1 MSAKKTDA
9 IKRGTSEFYEA
20 IKKDLH
26 RQYIHLQRE
35 HVGRMYGG
43 KSYSKDAAIVLK
55 KNRNVKNIVLNDYK
69 KLFASTLDDKTRNI
83 FNQLTELEQQQFIE
97 AANEALK
104 DSLEKVSMDGLAAL
118 YDLKKNFIS
127 PGEMLQMSQQD
138 FYHWDKILDPIVE
151 AIKLIETEAGGEICL
166 ASLLQPGYKHITST
180 KRHFS
185 RHIQQALDKYLSSN
199 NYNTLSPARMAE
211 MDNLVRVLQNLV
223 QNIATAGK
231 NKNMKTMTAD
241 GWQEV
246 FNNLFSA
253 DFAET
258 LEARAF
264 QHAFAASENVVFEAV
279 GRQQAQGQGQTV
291 FIEGEYQTKNRSI
304 TQKTDI
310 KGRNVQL
317 SFKEDTKIGTAS
329 DFTINLGISMKFYE
343 SMAFKPLGKT
353 GSKTFSSGS
362 GGSLATALVDTYG
375 TGAKKIYFARN
386 VLAHGNTAENEA
398 ALGSLHDALLT
409 REILRLFASA
419 GSGDFSHFILV
430 NGEFISMWDL
440 LKYVIDKHTDFKLS
454 SSGRGTSKQ
463 GVSISID
470 GRKEIIAANTKE
482 QETGNDT
489 IVALAKQRSTL
500 VNQKIDKAKIMANIH
515 IEKLARAFTAQNR
528 R

>member
-1 MSAKKTDA
+1 MPAKKTDA

-69 KLFASTLDDKTRNI
+69 KLFASTLNDETRNI

-97 AANEALK
+97 GANEALK
-104 DSLEKVSMDGLAAL
+104 DSLEKVSMDKLATL

-199 NYNTLSPARMAE
+199 NFEILSDERQAE
-211 MDNLVRVLQNLV
+211 MRNICRVLQNLV

-231 NKNMKTMTAD
+231 NKNMKTMTKD

-258 LEARAF
+258 LAARAF
-264 QHAFAASENVVFEAV
+264 QHAFAASEDMVFEAV
-279 GRQQAQGQGQTV
+279 GRQQAQGQGKTT
-291 FIEGEYQTKNRSI
+291 FIKGEYQTQNRSI

-310 KGRNVQL
+310 KGHNIQL
-317 SFKEDTKIGTAS
+317 SFKEKTSIGNIS
-329 DFTINLGISMKFYE
+329 DFTIDLGISMKFYE

-386 VLAHGNTAENEA
+386 VLAHGNTLENEA

-454 SSGRGTSKQ
+454 SSSQGTSKQ

-482 QETGNDT
+482 QETGSDT
-489 IVALAKQRSTL
+489 VVALAKQRSNL
-500 VNQKIDKAKIMANIH
+500 VNQRIDKAKIMANIH
-515 IEKLARAFTAQNR
+515 IEKLARAFAAQNR

>member
-1 MSAKKTDA
+1 MTAKKTDA
-9 IKRGTSEFYEA
+9 IKRGTSEFYET

-104 DSLEKVSMDGLAAL
+104 DSLEKVSMDKLATL

-127 PGEMLQMSQQD
+127 PGEMLKMSQQD

-166 ASLLQPGYKHITST
+166 ASLLQPGYKHITSG

-185 RHIQQALDKYLSSN
+185 RHIQQALDQYLRSN
-199 NYNTLSPARMAE
+199 NYGILSDERKAE
-211 MDNLVRVLQNLV
+211 MLNIVRVLQNLV
-223 QNIATAGK
+223 QNITTAGK
-231 NKNMKTMTAD
+231 NKNMKTMTED
-241 GWQEV
+241 GWREV

-258 LEARAF
+258 LEARAL
-264 QHAFAASENVVFEAV
+264 QHAFAASGDVVFEAV

-291 FIEGEYQTKNRSI
+291 FIEGEYQTKNRNI

-310 KGRNVQL
+310 RGRNIQL
-317 SFKEDTKIGTAS
+317 DFKENTTIGTAS

-386 VLAHGNTAENEA
+386 VLAHGNTPENEA

-454 SSGRGTSKQ
+454 SSGKGISKQ

-489 IVALAKQRSTL
+489 VVELAKQRSAL

-515 IEKLARAFTAQNR
+515 IEKLARAFAAQNKR
-528 R
+528 